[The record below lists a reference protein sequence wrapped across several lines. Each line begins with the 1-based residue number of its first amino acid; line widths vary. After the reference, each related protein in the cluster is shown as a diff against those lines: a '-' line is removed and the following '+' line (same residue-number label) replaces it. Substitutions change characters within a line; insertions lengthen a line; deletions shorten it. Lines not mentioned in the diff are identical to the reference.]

1 MQANFIEKGKGFSYS
16 VLCPF
21 FPVWLDVDK
30 YAGFGALH
38 LGNGGPQV
46 GGAWV
51 PNLPLEEEL
60 LKVGTT
66 GFVLFI
72 CFPSSYLLSKETA
85 ERGGRS

>member
-1 MQANFIEKGKGFSYS
+1 M
-16 VLCPF
+16 L
-21 FPVWLDVDK
+21 
-30 YAGFGALH
+30 ALG
-38 LGNGGPQV
+38 LFTWEMGGHRL

-66 GFVLFI
+66 GFILFMF
-72 CFPSSYLLSKETA
+72 FPSSYLPSRETA

>member
-1 MQANFIEKGKGFSYS
+1 M
-16 VLCPF
+16 L
-21 FPVWLDVDK
+21 
-30 YAGFGALH
+30 ALG
-38 LGNGGPQV
+38 LFTWEMGGHML

-51 PNLPLEEEL
+51 PNLPLKEEV
-60 LKVGTT
+60 LKVGSA